1 MEVVRKMNIRS
12 MYRIS
17 WSVES
22 LLSDIIDGNIQDEKE
37 VLEVLI
43 DAKRLTDLLSQEL
56 NEYIKRAVK

>member
-1 MEVVRKMNIRS
+1 

-56 NEYIKRAVK
+56 NNYIRKATGVNEK

>member
-1 MEVVRKMNIRS
+1 MRKMNIRS

-22 LLSDIIDGNIQDEKE
+22 LLNDIIDGNIEDEKE